1 MSYPIPKPDAPLKK
15 NVLDILK
22 TKTVKILAHESSDKN
37 QELVPSQII
46 ELKQQADELNLL
58 RHQVMNNGNV
68 NDFLIRKYTD
78 GGPIGVAKEA
88 RYDNSKERIE
98 AGISYEYHVYYPM
111 NEQDKFK
118 LANHRYII
126 TPKLIDHKTGD
137 HYYYHFPIREFI
149 YNNQFF
155 YKIDY
160 LEELVTTGGIPAA
173 PSGYY
178 YNNDRLFFALG
189 VLSQRITIQ
198 DPRLEA
204 SIMST
209 LVDHGFITM
218 PGGKLHLDVQL
229 DRVVVEKYFLKL
241 NQDKKMV
248 AMEYL
253 TEEFGPSDPPPQPAA
268 AAPADAPQPAIL
280 DDDEKKLQEDSI
292 KFSKYAFYSQFK
304 PPSGSAEL
312 KQNMSLDE
320 KISAWKQNGVPFY
333 SVKQKGGHTYGPIYL
348 TFGRSVAAIYLK
360 PAFGLATAVLN
371 KAVEES
377 RSHMKSN
384 YKRISTVIRI
394 PVITKQLSELGLDA
408 LLKKG
413 NTPDNIFETA
423 QFANFTIEKI

>member
-1 MSYPIPKPDAPLKK
+1 MSYPIPKPSAPLKK

-78 GGPIGVAKEA
+78 GGPIGTAKEA

-111 NEQDKFK
+111 NEQDNFK

-149 YNNQFF
+149 FNNQFF

-189 VLSQRITIQ
+189 VLSQRITNQ

-241 NQDKKMV
+241 NQDKKTV

-253 TEEFGPSDPPPQPAA
+253 TEEFGPSDPPPQPV
-268 AAPADAPQPAIL
+268 ADATPSPQPAIL
-280 DDDEKKLQEDSI
+280 DDYEKKLQEDSI
-292 KFSKYAFYSQFK
+292 KFSNYAHHSQFK
-304 PPSGSAEL
+304 PTSRSVEL
-312 KQNMSLDE
+312 GRGMSLDE
-320 KISAWKQNGVPFY
+320 MISAWKINGVPFY
-333 SVKQKGGHTYGPIYL
+333 SVKQKGGRTHGPIYL

-360 PAFGLATAVLN
+360 PAFGLATAVLD

-384 YKRISTVIRI
+384 PIHISTVIRI
-394 PVITKQLSELGLDA
+394 PAITKQLRELGLDA
-408 LLKKG
+408 LMKKG
-413 NTPDNIFETA
+413 STPDNIFETMK
-423 QFANFTIEKI
+423 FPNFTIEKI